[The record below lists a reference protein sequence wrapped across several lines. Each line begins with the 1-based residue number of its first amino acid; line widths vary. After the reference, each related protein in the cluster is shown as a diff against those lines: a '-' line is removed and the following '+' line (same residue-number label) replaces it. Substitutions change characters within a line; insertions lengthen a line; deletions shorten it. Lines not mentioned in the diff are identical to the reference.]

1 MSAAMT
7 LRLGDQWGI
16 TAAADRRFRNL
27 SLLCI
32 ALVLGTMLAL
42 QLWEFAG
49 IQPEPEPVRVTLL
62 PPPPPPP
69 PPPPRVERTV
79 AERPTPK
86 PLPKP
91 VQKPAEPAPKP
102 APAAPAPRELAA
114 KSGLMAMR
122 SQLASMR
129 DSTPVA
135 GPQAL
140 LRESAVSS
148 SDRRS
153 GETLAAAAGTGS
165 RGIGDGARGV
175 TAVQG
180 TGTLGAR
187 RTAEVQSTLGAG
199 KADPGGSGDEAGGSR
214 SLKELQLAFDR
225 NKSSLFSIFNRAAR
239 ESADLGSGKIVVSLT
254 IAPDG
259 SVTRCD
265 LVSSSFGNPDLEQK
279 ILQRVRMLNFGAKN
293 VPPYTYSN
301 YPINF
306 LSS

>member
-32 ALVLGTMLAL
+32 AMVLAAMLVL

-49 IQPEPEPVRVTLL
+49 TQPEPEPVRVTLL

-69 PPPPRVERTV
+69 APPPRVERTV
-79 AERPTPK
+79 AERPIPK

-91 VQKPAEPAPKP
+91 VQKPAELATK
-102 APAAPAPRELAA
+102 PAAPAPRELAA

-199 KADPGGSGDEAGGSR
+199 KADSGSSGEEAGGSR

-225 NKSSLFSIFNRAAR
+225 NKSSLFSIFSRAAR

-306 LSS
+306 LPS